1 MRKILF
7 LFALLVPGIALA
19 AQTQMVRLT
28 RFEGKPIVG
37 VAASGSF
44 NVELIRSDRTYAVVE
59 VNAEYEDI
67 LLFELD
73 GRGVVTVGFRTN
85 APLRFEN
92 NLVCRARIYL
102 PHPEFIH
109 GSGAASIACSGGFES
124 NALQIELNGAA
135 KLNGPEIAVTGEVNL
150 QCSGASRM
158 TDAAINCR
166 ELNGILNG
174 ASKADIRE
182 FSGNLF
188 CDISGASLH
197 PHGRQR
203 RDRRHQGQRS
213 FEFRRAA
220 TQFAGLPDR
229 SVLGVESKHRNRTGR
244 PDGQRKQRLQHHLQ
258 RRPDDPEHHH
268 LFRIVD
274 KKSTLTSQLHN

>member
-28 RFEGKPIVG
+28 RFDGQPIVG
-37 VAASGSF
+37 VEAYGSF
-44 NVELIRSDRTYAVVE
+44 NVELIRSARTYAVVE

-109 GSGAASIACSGGFES
+109 GSGAASIVCSGGFES

-166 ELNGILNG
+166 ELNG
-174 ASKADIRE
+174 
-182 FSGNLF
+182 
-188 CDISGASLH
+188 H
-197 PHGRQR
+197 
-203 RDRRHQGQRS
+203 
-213 FEFRRAA
+213 
-220 TQFAGLPDR
+220 
-229 SVLGVESKHRNRTGR
+229 
-244 PDGQRKQRLQHHLQ
+244 
-258 RRPDDPEHHH
+258 
-268 LFRIVD
+268 
-274 KKSTLTSQLHN
+274 

>member
-1 MRKILF
+1 MRKNTFCSHCSSWESLWQ
-7 LFALLVPGIALA
+7 PRPRWYGW
-19 AQTQMVRLT
+19 TS
-28 RFEGKPIVG
+28 FEGKPIVG
-37 VAASGSF
+37 VGPPGSF

-67 LLFELD
+67 FAVRV
-73 GRGVVTVGFRTN
+73 GRSERSHGRIQDERS
-85 APLRFEN
+85 ARFEN

-188 CDISGASLH
+188 CDISGPRASAW
-197 PHGRQR
+197 PATP
-203 RDRRHQGQRS
+203 DRRHQGQRS

-229 SVLGVESKHRNRTGR
+229 SVLGVESKHRNCTGR

-258 RRPDDPEHHH
+258 RRPDDPSITISSASSIKKHS
-268 LFRIVD
+268 D
-274 KKSTLTSQLHN
+274 KSTA

>member
-28 RFEGKPIVG
+28 RFEGKPIAG

-85 APLRFEN
+85 APLRLEN

-109 GSGAASIACSGGFES
+109 GSGAASIVCSGGFES

-150 QCSGASRM
+150 QCSGA
-158 TDAAINCR
+158 
-166 ELNGILNG
+166 
-174 ASKADIRE
+174 
-182 FSGNLF
+182 
-188 CDISGASLH
+188 
-197 PHGRQR
+197 
-203 RDRRHQGQRS
+203 
-213 FEFRRAA
+213 
-220 TQFAGLPDR
+220 AG
-229 SVLGVESKHRNRTGR
+229 
-244 PDGQRKQRLQHHLQ
+244 
-258 RRPDDPEHHH
+258 
-268 LFRIVD
+268 
-274 KKSTLTSQLHN
+274 

>member
-28 RFEGKPIVG
+28 RFEGKPIAG

-109 GSGAASIACSGGFES
+109 GSGAASIVCSGGFES

-188 CDISGASLH
+188 CDISGAS
-197 PHGRQR
+197 RIR
-203 RDRRHQGQRS
+203 M
-213 FEFRRAA
+213 
-220 TQFAGLPDR
+220 AGNAGIADIKA
-229 SVLGVESKHRNRTGR
+229 SGA
-244 PDGQRKQRLQHHLQ
+244 
-258 RRPDDPEHHH
+258 
-268 LFRIVD
+268 
-274 KKSTLTSQLHN
+274 

>member
-19 AQTQMVRLT
+19 AQSQMVRLT

-188 CDISGASLH
+188 CDISGASRIRMAGNAGIADIKASGASIFDVQQLSS
-197 PHGRQR
+197 
-203 RDRRHQGQRS
+203 RDCRIEASSASKVNTG
-213 FEFRRAA
+213 
-220 TQFAGLPDR
+220 T
-229 SVLGVESKHRNRTGR
+229 VLGDLTANGNSASSITYKG
-244 PDGQRKQRLQHHLQ
+244 
-258 RRPDDPEHHH
+258 DPTI
-268 LFRIVD
+268 RSITISSASSI
-274 KKSTLTSQLHN
+274 KKAL

>member
-109 GSGAASIACSGGFES
+109 GSGAASIVCSGGFES

-174 ASKADIRE
+174 ASKAG
-182 FSGNLF
+182 S
-188 CDISGASLH
+188 S
-197 PHGRQR
+197 
-203 RDRRHQGQRS
+203 
-213 FEFRRAA
+213 AA
-220 TQFAGLPDR
+220 TCSAISPGPRASAWPATPGSPTSRPAELRISTGSNSVRGIAG
-229 SVLGVESKHRNRTGR
+229 SKR
-244 PDGQRKQRLQHHLQ
+244 PRRRK
-258 RRPDDPEHHH
+258 
-268 LFRIVD
+268 
-274 KKSTLTSQLHN
+274 

>member
-73 GRGVVTVGFRTN
+73 GRGVVTVGFKTN
-85 APLRFEN
+85 APLRYDN
-92 NLVCRARIYL
+92 NVVCRARIYL

-109 GSGAASIACSGGFES
+109 GSGAASIVCSGGFES
-124 NALQIELNGAA
+124 NALQIELNG
-135 KLNGPEIAVTGEVNL
+135 
-150 QCSGASRM
+150 
-158 TDAAINCR
+158 
-166 ELNGILNG
+166 ILNG
-174 ASKADIRE
+174 ASRADIRE

-188 CDISGASLH
+188 CDISGASRIRMAGNAGIADIKASGASNFDGQQLSS
-197 PHGRQR
+197 
-203 RDRRHQGQRS
+203 RDCRIEASSASKVNTG
-213 FEFRRAA
+213 
-220 TQFAGLPDR
+220 T
-229 SVLGVESKHRNRTGR
+229 VLGDLTANGNSASSITYKGDPTIRSITISSASSI
-244 PDGQRKQRLQHHLQ
+244 RKAL
-258 RRPDDPEHHH
+258 
-268 LFRIVD
+268 
-274 KKSTLTSQLHN
+274 

>member
-109 GSGAASIACSGGFES
+109 GSGAASIVCSGGFES

-135 KLNGPEIAVTGEVNL
+135 KLNGPEIGVRIDSAVYNGYEVTPYYDSMLAKLIVHGENREEAIKKMISALGEVIVEGIDTNDMV
-150 QCSGASRM
+150 S
-158 TDAAINCR
+158 DA
-166 ELNGILNG
+166 
-174 ASKADIRE
+174 
-182 FSGNLF
+182 
-188 CDISGASLH
+188 
-197 PHGRQR
+197 
-203 RDRRHQGQRS
+203 DRG
-213 FEFRRAA
+213 
-220 TQFAGLPDR
+220 GLYY
-229 SVLGVESKHRNRTGR
+229 VESYYM
-244 PDGQRKQRLQHHLQ
+244 
-258 RRPDDPEHHH
+258 
-268 LFRIVD
+268 
-274 KKSTLTSQLHN
+274 